1 MEFLPGMR
9 SSLLFWNS
17 ISLETCEL
25 IIGSDGTLKA
35 WLASCLVGTQYL
47 IPSLFHWL
55 LCLTLDDECIC
66 WMLSNVDG
74 KNAWKIR
81 KKFNRIGSET
91 SMKKHWKKLLA
102 KCQISHRKKNSA
114 MFGSD
119 PCFATNEND
128 DENCQ
133 HFPLFFHALIKK
145 EGEVLISLH
154 EFRYCKILWQP
165 LLFLILLR
173 LLLFWGTEWC
183 KKFFLLWKTFVSS
196 KKRKLFVLK
205 RVAIIC
211 QLQIKLWY
219 VPLCIYCIIETR
231 VDDPAVV
238 NFFLLWPN
246 H

>member
-133 HFPLFFHALIKK
+133 HFPLFFFSCFDKKGGRSLDFITWIQVLQNSVTTSPLFNLVTLVAFLRHGMMQKILSSLKNICLIKK
-145 EGEVLISLH
+145 E
-154 EFRYCKILWQP
+154 K
-165 LLFLILLR
+165 
-173 LLLFWGTEWC
+173 
-183 KKFFLLWKTFVSS
+183 
-196 KKRKLFVLK
+196 
-205 RVAIIC
+205 IIC
-211 QLQIKLWY
+211 
-219 VPLCIYCIIETR
+219 P
-231 VDDPAVV
+231 
-238 NFFLLWPN
+238 
-246 H
+246 

>member
-1 MEFLPGMR
+1 MKRAWKSIEKNYWQNVKFRIEKKILP
-9 SSLLFWNS
+9 
-17 ISLETCEL
+17 C
-25 IIGSDGTLKA
+25 
-35 WLASCLVGTQYL
+35 LAVIHVLQQMKMMMKIAST
-47 IPSLFHWL
+47 SLF
-55 LCLTLDDECIC
+55 
-66 WMLSNVDG
+66 
-74 KNAWKIR
+74 
-81 KKFNRIGSET
+81 
-91 SMKKHWKKLLA
+91 
-102 KCQISHRKKNSA
+102 
-114 MFGSD
+114 
-119 PCFATNEND
+119 
-128 DENCQ
+128 
-133 HFPLFFHALIKK
+133 FFHALIKK

>member
-1 MEFLPGMR
+1 MASSWSNYGLITLLHIFKRKKNMEFLPGMR

-102 KCQISHRKKNSA
+102 KCQISHRKKKFCHVWQWS
-114 MFGSD
+114 MFCNKWKWWWKLPALPSFFS
-119 PCFATNEND
+119 CFDKKGGKRSLDFITW
-128 DENCQ
+128 
-133 HFPLFFHALIKK
+133 IK
-145 EGEVLISLH
+145 
-154 EFRYCKILWQP
+154 YCKILWNP
-165 LLFLILLR
+165 FL
-173 LLLFWGTEWC
+173 C
-183 KKFFLLWKTFVSS
+183 
-196 KKRKLFVLK
+196 
-205 RVAIIC
+205 
-211 QLQIKLWY
+211 
-219 VPLCIYCIIETR
+219 
-231 VDDPAVV
+231 
-238 NFFLLWPN
+238 
-246 H
+246 